1 MNTEDKLKDYYD
13 KLSEIFSEMIKDGI
27 EPSIVSESKNG
38 VVQDYGIKLRGT
50 DDKMID
56 VTIYLSMKWFE

>member
-1 MNTEDKLKDYYD
+1 MNAEDKLKNYYD

-38 VVQDYGIKLRGT
+38 VTQDYGIQLET
-50 DDKMID
+50 IDDKMI
-56 VTIYLSMKWFE
+56 TLEIYLSMKWF

>member
-1 MNTEDKLKDYYD
+1 MEDKVGVYYD
-13 KLSEIFSEMIKDGI
+13 KLSELFLEMINDGI
-27 EPSIVSESKNG
+27 EPSIVTETKNG
-38 VVQDYGIKLRGT
+38 VVEDYGIKLRGT

>member
-1 MNTEDKLKDYYD
+1 MNAEDKLKDYYD

-38 VVQDYGIKLRGT
+38 VVQDYGIQLET
-50 DDKMID
+50 IDDKM
-56 VTIYLSMKWFE
+56 VTLQIYLSMKWF

>member
-1 MNTEDKLKDYYD
+1 MNAEDKLKDYYD

-38 VVQDYGIKLRGT
+38 VVQDYGIQLET
-50 DDKMID
+50 IDDRM
-56 VTIYLSMKWFE
+56 VTLEIYLSMKWF

>member
-1 MNTEDKLKDYYD
+1 MNAEDKLKDYYD

-38 VVQDYGIKLRGT
+38 VVQDYGIQLET
-50 DDKMID
+50 IDDKM
-56 VTIYLSMKWFE
+56 VTLQI

>member
-1 MNTEDKLKDYYD
+1 MEDKVGVYYD
-13 KLSEIFSEMIKDGI
+13 KLSEIFLEMINDGI
-27 EPSIVSESKNG
+27 EPSIVTETKNG
-38 VVQDYGIKLRGT
+38 VVEDYGIKLRGT

>member
-1 MNTEDKLKDYYD
+1 MEDKVNVYYD
-13 KLSEIFSEMIKDGI
+13 KLSELFLEMINDGV
-27 EPSIVSESKNG
+27 EPSIVTETKNG
-38 VVQDYGIKLRGT
+38 VVEDYGIKLRGT